1 MDVLLAVATILGGIA
16 AIWFFW
22 DKIALWFSG
31 THVTEQDLSGF
42 IRDGQR
48 LRERSRE
55 DPIPVA
61 EHNAWVDRMTTYF
74 KTRKGRGYDLRLNDF
89 SGMTFFGDGSDR
101 SKFEH
106 SIEGRIRRLHEFL
119 KEL

>member
-1 MDVLLAVATILGGIA
+1 VELLLAVATILGGIA
-16 AIWFFW
+16 AMWFFL
-22 DKIALWFSG
+22 DKIALWFSR

-55 DPIPVA
+55 DPIPIA
-61 EHNAWVDRMTTYF
+61 EHNAWVERMTAFF
-74 KTRKGRGYDLRLNDF
+74 KTRKGHGYDVRLNDF
-89 SGMTFFGDGSDR
+89 SGMTFLGDESDR
-101 SKFEH
+101 SKFER
-106 SIEGRIRRLHEFL
+106 SIDGRIRRLHEFL

>member
-1 MDVLLAVATILGGIA
+1 MEILLAVATILGGIA

-22 DKIALWFSG
+22 DKIASWSG
-31 THVTEQDLSGF
+31 RARVTEQEISEF

-48 LRERSRE
+48 LRERSGE
-55 DPIPVA
+55 DPLPVA
-61 EHNAWVDRMTTYF
+61 EHNVWVERMTTYF
-74 KTRKGRGYDLRLNDF
+74 KGRKGRGYEVRLNDF

-101 SKFEH
+101 SKFER
-106 SIEGRIRRLHEFL
+106 SVEGRIRRLHEFL